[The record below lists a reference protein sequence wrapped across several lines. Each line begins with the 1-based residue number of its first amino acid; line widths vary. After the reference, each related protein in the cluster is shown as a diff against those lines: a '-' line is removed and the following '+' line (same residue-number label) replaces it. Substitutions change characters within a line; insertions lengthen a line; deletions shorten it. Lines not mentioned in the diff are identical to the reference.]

1 MKLLKVISIVLCILS
16 PISFATEIYPQAL
29 VEAFRYDL
37 IDLAKTLDSSKIIE
51 RFEKYKP
58 AKSTGLFTSVPKSD
72 DVVDFLDTRL
82 VFKVCSNLGFF
93 NNYLKTLPK
102 EKLLTFYEDL
112 DKKVLLTFGLDALIY
127 FNAKTDLNSV
137 SNEEYIQFTED
148 FYSLLNFYNFAT
160 YKIINDYNSLQYQ
173 GDRNLSKYTDRL
185 QSRCDLEMSSL
196 KKLEGILLKSL
207 ELTFN
212 IK

>member
-1 MKLLKVISIVLCILS
+1 MKIFKIISIVLCILS

-29 VEAFRYDL
+29 VEAYKYDL
-37 IDLAKTLDSSKIIE
+37 IKLAETSDSSKIIE
-51 RFEKYKP
+51 KFKKYKP

-93 NNYLKTLPK
+93 NNYLKALPR
-102 EKLLTFYEDL
+102 EKRLTFYKDL
-112 DKKVLLTFGLDALIY
+112 DKRVLLTYGLDALIY
-127 FNAKTDLNSV
+127 CNAKTDLNSV
-137 SNEEYIQFTED
+137 SKEEYIQFLKD
-148 FYSLLNFYNFAT
+148 FSSLLNFYNFVT
-160 YKIINDYNSLQYQ
+160 YKVINDYNILQYQ
-173 GDRNLSKYTDRL
+173 KDRNLSKYIDRL

-196 KKLEGILLKSL
+196 KDLEGGLLESL

-212 IK
+212 IE